1 MKLNLLNALIAAAVL
16 FVMAAFLMGMQL
28 GLDGTKL
35 VVRGAAEVR
44 WMWIGIGCAL
54 VFVFQLL
61 RPLLQQGLSKVSG
74 RLGCCRVLTAP
85 RRDRNCW
92 RRC

>member
-35 VVRGAAEVR
+35 VV
-44 WMWIGIGCAL
+44 
-54 VFVFQLL
+54 
-61 RPLLQQGLSKVSG
+61 
-74 RLGCCRVLTAP
+74 
-85 RRDRNCW
+85 
-92 RRC
+92 